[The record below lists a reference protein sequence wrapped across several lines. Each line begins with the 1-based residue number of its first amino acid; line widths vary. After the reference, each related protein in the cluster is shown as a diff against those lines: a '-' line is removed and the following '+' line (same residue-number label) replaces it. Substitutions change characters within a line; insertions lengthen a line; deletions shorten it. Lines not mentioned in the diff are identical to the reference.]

1 MVKSFGTEEKAY
13 DAVQKAANNALKQ
26 GKLTPNLKGILPN
39 GNNSNIINVAG
50 KDVRLIGRKV
60 ENGRVILSSFSR
72 KGL

>member
-1 MVKSFGTEEKAY
+1 MVKSFGTEEKAD

-26 GKLTPNLKGILPN
+26 GKLTPNLKGVLPN
-39 GNNSNIINVAG
+39 GNNGNIINVAG
-50 KDVRLIGRKV
+50 KDVRLIGGKV